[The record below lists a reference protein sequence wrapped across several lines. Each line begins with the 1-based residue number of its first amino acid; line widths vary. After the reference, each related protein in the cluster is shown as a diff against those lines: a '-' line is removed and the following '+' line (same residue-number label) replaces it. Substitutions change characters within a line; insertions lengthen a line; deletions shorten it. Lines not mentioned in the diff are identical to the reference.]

1 MSSNTLQNYH
11 PGMITYAT
19 PSQPTGF
26 LQAITSA
33 CPLLLYLPLQNR
45 SVQSSGMYSQWISAR
60 ASHHPAALCVLFPK
74 LLVPFKAF
82 LI

>member
-1 MSSNTLQNYH
+1 MSSNTLKNYH
-11 PGMITYAT
+11 PVMITYAT

-26 LQAITSA
+26 LQSITSA
-33 CPLLLYLPLQNR
+33 CPLLSLPLQNR